1 MQPLPALRRQRVNI
15 MPQKSI
21 SIRIEGELV
30 PTREGKTILEAARD
44 AGRDI
49 PSLCHMDGL
58 HDVGACRLCIVEV
71 GGSGRLAPACTT
83 PVQEGLSVVINSPRL
98 AAYRRMVIELLFAE
112 RNHICSVC
120 VANGHC
126 ELQSMASALG
136 VTSVRFP
143 YRFPKMQVDL
153 SQDRFVL
160 DHNRCILCSRCV
172 RVCAEVEGVH
182 VWDIMGRGIHSRLVS
197 ELDQPWS
204 DATSCTR
211 CGKCVQA
218 CPTGALAEKGRAVEE
233 MVKRTDAVALAAAR
247 KGALL

>member
-1 MQPLPALRRQRVNI
+1 MIQKT
-15 MPQKSI
+15 KSI

-30 PTREGKTILEAARD
+30 PTREGKTILEAARE
-44 AGRDI
+44 AGRAI
-49 PSLCHMDGL
+49 PTLCHMDGL
-58 HDVGACRLCIVEV
+58 ADVGACRLCIVEV

-83 PVQEGLSVVINSPRL
+83 PVQDGLSVVINSPRL
-98 AAYRRMVIELLFAE
+98 AEYRRMVIELLLAE
-112 RNHICSVC
+112 RNHVCAVC

-126 ELQSMASALG
+126 ELQAMAASLG

-143 YRFPKMQVDL
+143 YRYPVLGVDL
-153 SQDRFVL
+153 SAERYVL

-182 VWDIMGRGIHSRLVS
+182 VWDVMGRGIHARLVS
-197 ELDQPWS
+197 ELDQPWAEAS
-204 DATSCTR
+204 TCTR

-233 MVKRTDAVALAAAR
+233 MVKRTDTVALAAVR
-247 KGALL
+247 KGARI

>member
-1 MQPLPALRRQRVNI
+1 MA
-15 MPQKSI
+15 QKSI

-30 PTREGKTILEAARD
+30 PTVEGKTILEAARD
-44 AGRDI
+44 AGRRI

-58 HDVGACRLCIVEV
+58 GDVGACRLCVVEL

-83 PVQEGLSVVINSPRL
+83 PVAEGQSVTIQSPRL
-98 AAYRRMVIELLFAE
+98 AAYRRMIIELLLAE
-112 RNHICSVC
+112 RNHTCSVC
-120 VANGHC
+120 VSNGHC
-126 ELQSMASALG
+126 ELQALAASLG

-143 YRFPKMQVDL
+143 YRYPKFAVDL

-182 VWDIMGRGIHSRLVS
+182 VWDVMGRGIHSRVVA
-197 ELDQPWS
+197 ELDQDWAE
-204 DATSCTR
+204 ATSCTQ

-218 CPTGALAEKGRAVEE
+218 CPTGAMAEKGRAVEE
-233 MVKRTDAVALAAAR
+233 MVKRNQKVVQVAERRLADHENAWCAGP
-247 KGALL
+247 GAGR